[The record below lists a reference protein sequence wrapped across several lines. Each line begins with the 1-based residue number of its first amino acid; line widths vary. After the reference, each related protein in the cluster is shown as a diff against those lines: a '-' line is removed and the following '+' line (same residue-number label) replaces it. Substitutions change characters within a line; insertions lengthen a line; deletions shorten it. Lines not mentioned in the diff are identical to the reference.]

1 MANMLKEFKEF
12 AMRGNVVDMAVGV
25 VMGAAFGK
33 IISAL
38 VERVINPPL
47 GLLMGRVDFSRLT
60 VVLQEKA
67 ADRPE
72 VAIQYGAFLTAV
84 IDFVFV
90 AFGVFMMVKVINHV
104 RRLQA
109 EKTVPDVP
117 PAPTPQER
125 LLIEIRDLL
134 KSQAR

>member
-1 MANMLKEFKEF
+1 MLQEFKEF
-12 AMRGNVVDMAVGV
+12 AVRGNVIDMAVGV
-25 VMGAAFGK
+25 VMGGAFGK

-60 VVLQEKA
+60 LVLQEKSDA
-67 ADRPE
+67 RPE

-90 AFGVFMMVKVINHV
+90 AWGVFVMVKVINRV

-109 EKTVPDVP
+109 EKPAPSPAAP
-117 PAPTPQER
+117 PAPTREEQ

-134 KSQAR
+134 KSRSQ